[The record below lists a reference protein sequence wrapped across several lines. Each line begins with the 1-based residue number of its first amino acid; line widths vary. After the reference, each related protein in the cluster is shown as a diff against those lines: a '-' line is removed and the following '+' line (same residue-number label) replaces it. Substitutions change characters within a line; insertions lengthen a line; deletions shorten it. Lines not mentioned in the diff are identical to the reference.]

1 MASKRSCAVNGALVL
16 DPSFCEGAGKFCA
29 QLLTAV
35 SDKTPK
41 HKQTLRSINMIND
54 L

>member
-1 MASKRSCAVNGALVL
+1 LYCASSLRA
-16 DPSFCEGAGKFCA
+16 GAGKFCA
-29 QLLTAV
+29 QLLAAV

-41 HKQTLRSINMIND
+41 YQQALRSFNMIND